1 MRFGQLFTNRWMALV
16 FAAGVALMAVSV
28 SGTGP
33 SASATDNSQS
43 MTDVTGAPVS
53 NDQVKQIESIVNDI

>member
-16 FAAGVALMAVSV
+16 FALGVAWMAMTVAGS
-28 SGTGP
+28 GP
-33 SASATDNSQS
+33 STSANDNAQS

-53 NDQVKQIESIVNDI
+53 NEQVKQIDSIIKDI